1 LPPTCAF
8 PDEREDLMVILGRS
22 FFALALVAV
31 TSATVTA
38 QEFDPGKIRLGQT
51 VVVRDASGYETKGVV
66 QSVEPSKLVVKYG
79 VGRLPDPSEPGK
91 LLNDS
96 RTFTPAEVSRVQRPA
111 PIWDGA
117 VKGAVVALVPL
128 GILTANCDCGGVP
141 IGAVA
146 LIGGIGAAIGLGIDA
161 AWGPKT
167 IYRGTSAPRTLAIA
181 PIAGKGGRGVA
192 ASIRF

>member
-1 LPPTCAF
+1 
-8 PDEREDLMVILGRS
+8 MGIVNRS
-22 FFALALVAV
+22 CVALALVAV
-31 TSATVTA
+31 ACGTASA

-51 VVVRDASGYETKGVV
+51 VVVRDSSGYETRGVV
-66 QSVEPSKLVVKYG
+66 QSVEPARLVIKYG
-79 VGRLPDPSEPGK
+79 FGRLQDPADPGR

-111 PIWDGA
+111 PVWDGA
-117 VKGAVVALVPL
+117 VKGAVVAMVPL
-128 GILTANCDCGGVP
+128 GILTASCDCGAPPV
-141 IGAVA
+141 GAVA

-181 PIAGKGGRGVA
+181 PIAGKGRRGVA